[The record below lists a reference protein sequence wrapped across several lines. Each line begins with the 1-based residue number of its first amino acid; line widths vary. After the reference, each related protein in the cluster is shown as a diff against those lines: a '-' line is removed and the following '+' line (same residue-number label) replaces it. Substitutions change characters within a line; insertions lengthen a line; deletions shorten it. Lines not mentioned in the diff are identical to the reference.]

1 MLIFY
6 LVVDLDFLY
15 AYDKMLHMKFLNKI
29 FFVFFICCCVFSC
42 KSTDPSS
49 LLTPVMGETDT
60 VLMSDMMP
68 VALKAVEIVHYASP
82 KNKSIHALTASLYVM
97 YANAFVQHKAD
108 MMDISEFE
116 LQYSEKMRAKMHYLR
131 GRDYSLSYFD
141 RKYKNFSKNLLSRDP
156 ELEQKALSKLKKK
169 DVAAAYWLGAA
180 CLGAFS
186 LDPLDVDMLSG
197 VGSALAVLERAA
209 ELDPSYNNGAIWDV
223 LVAFYAGAPAEFG
236 GNVDKAVE
244 SFLKEVEYS
253 NGKTTSLYM
262 TYAQVFC
269 KNNIDLSSY
278 EWDCSVS
285 IDDLGWKFPEIPKDE
300 FLESIGMGQNEN
312 SLWPMPTGVYGF
324 DWALDVVL
332 NMDVNEDPNSRFMT
346 VLAQD
351 KAKFLKE
358 HREDYFIIW

>member
-1 MLIFY
+1 MN
-6 LVVDLDFLY
+6 V
-15 AYDKMLHMKFLNKI
+15 MKI
-29 FFVFFICCCVFSC
+29 FSKLFLILLICCCVFSC
-42 KSTDPSS
+42 KSAGTSS
-49 LLTPVMGETDT
+49 LMAPVMGETDMI
-60 VLMSDMMP
+60 LMGDMMP
-68 VALKAVEIVHYASP
+68 VALKAVEIVHHASP

-116 LQYSEKMRAKMHYLR
+116 LQHSEKMRAKMHYLR

-141 RKYKNFSKNLLSRDP
+141 SKYKDFSKNLMSRDP
-156 ELEQKALSKLKKK
+156 ELEQKALSKLKAK
-169 DVAAAYWLGAA
+169 DVAAAYWLGSA

-186 LDPLDVDMLSG
+186 LDPLDVDMLAG

-209 ELDPSYNNGAIWDV
+209 ELDPTYNNGAIWDV

-236 GNVDKAVE
+236 GNVDKAVS
-244 SFLKEVEYS
+244 SFLKEVECS
-253 NGKTTSLYM
+253 KGKTTSLYM

-278 EWDCSVS
+278 KWDCSVS
-285 IDDLGWKFPEIPKDE
+285 IDELGWKFPEIPKDE

-312 SLWPMPTGVYGF
+312 SLWPMPNGVYGF

-332 NMDVNEDPNSRFMT
+332 GMDVNQDPDSRFMT

-351 KAKFLKE
+351 KAKYLKE

>member
-1 MLIFY
+1 
-6 LVVDLDFLY
+6 
-15 AYDKMLHMKFLNKI
+15 MKILNKI
-29 FFVFFICCCVFSC
+29 FFVLIICGCILSC
-42 KSTDPSS
+42 QSTGSS

-60 VLMSDMMP
+60 ILMGDMMP
-68 VALKAVEIVHYASP
+68 VALKAVEIVHHASP

-116 LQYSEKMRAKMHYLR
+116 LQHSEIMRAKMHYLR

-141 RKYKNFSKNLLSRDP
+141 SKYKDFSKNLLSRDP

-169 DVAAAYWLGAA
+169 DVGAAYWLGSA

-186 LDPLDVDMLSG
+186 LDPLDVDMLAG

-209 ELDPSYNNGAIWDV
+209 ELDPTYNNGAIWDV

-236 GNVDKAVE
+236 GDVDKAVA
-244 SFLKEVEYS
+244 SFLKEVECS
-253 NGKTTSLYM
+253 RGKTTSLYM

-278 EWDCSVS
+278 GWNCTVS
-285 IDDLGWKFPEIPKDE
+285 IEDLGWKFPEIPRDE
-300 FLESIGMGQNEN
+300 FLESIGMGQNED
-312 SLWPMPTGVYGF
+312 SLWPIPTGVYGF

-332 NMDVNEDPNSRFMT
+332 NMDVNQDPDSRFMT
-346 VLAQD
+346 VLAQE
-351 KAKFLKE
+351 KAKYLKE